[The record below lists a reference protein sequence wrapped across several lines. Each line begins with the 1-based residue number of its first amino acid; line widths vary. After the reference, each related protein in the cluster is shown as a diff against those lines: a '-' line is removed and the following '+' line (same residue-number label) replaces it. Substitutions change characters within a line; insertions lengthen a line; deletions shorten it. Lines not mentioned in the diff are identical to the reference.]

1 MRLRLKSRSSI
12 LNRPDDQRPPAI
24 KLDRQLYN
32 YFDFLRLEKNLSAH
46 SLAAYKFDLDKYRV
60 FLGDNGIGDAARVT
74 ADHISGFIAALHRR
88 PLSPRSI
95 ARTLSALRGFHRYLL
110 GEGEVRDDPTQIFD
124 SPKQERLLPEVLN
137 ISEIDKI
144 LGTPDVND
152 RLGVRDRAILETLY
166 ATGVR
171 VSELVNLKQSN
182 LVTEEGLVRVFG
194 KGSKERIVPI
204 GRSARQWIE
213 KYQHQSRTYLA
224 KAGKSQDYL
233 FLSVRSTK
241 LTRDM
246 VRKLVEKY
254 ADAAGIRKKVHPHTF
269 RHSFATHLLEGGA
282 DLRAV
287 QEMLGHADISTT
299 QIYTHI
305 DREYLKE
312 IHRTYHPR
320 A

>member
-1 MRLRLKSRSSI
+1 MKSRSSI
-12 LNRPDDQRPPAI
+12 QNHPDDQRSETI
-24 KLDRQLYN
+24 ELDRQLSQ
-32 YFDFLRLEKNLSAH
+32 YFEFLRLEKNLSAH
-46 SLAAYKFDLDKYRV
+46 SLTAYKFDLDKYRS
-60 FLGDNGIGDAARVT
+60 FLVNNRVDNAAKI
-74 ADHISGFIAALHRR
+74 AGDHISNFIAALHSH

-110 GEGEVRDDPTQIFD
+110 GEGVVQDDPTQIFD

-137 ISEIDKI
+137 ISEIDRI
-144 LGTPDVND
+144 LSTPDTND
-152 RLGVRDRAILETLY
+152 RLGIRDRAILETLY

-182 LVTEEGLVRVFG
+182 LVAEEGLVRVFG

-213 KYQHQSRTYLA
+213 KYQQQSRSSLA
-224 KAGKSQDYL
+224 KTGKSQDYL
-233 FLSVRSTK
+233 FLSIRSTK

-312 IHRTYHPR
+312 VHRTFHPR